1 MLIFLTTCLKKYP
14 SNFSLY
20 GQIKM
25 TTKGPFM
32 VEFFVIVGSIDY
44 DCTQWLKIGNL
55 MAIVCGMC
63 VTTT

>member
-44 DCTQWLKIGNL
+44 DCTQWLKIGNF
-55 MAIVCGMC
+55 
-63 VTTT
+63 